1 MFKLNTIT
9 ATLLLSTAIASTVAS
24 ADSADTDI
32 ERISI
37 TGTRDNRVSAG
48 ATGLMLGIQDTP
60 QSISVID
67 SDTMSLFGADNIN
80 DALDLVTG
88 VSVERWETNRTN
100 YLSRGFE
107 IKSTQIDGVGLPN
120 SWGIVE
126 GQVDTYGYDQIEV
139 IRGANGLLT
148 GVGNSSGTINY
159 IRKRPTNDS
168 KGQFGASVG
177 SYANYRVQADY
188 STPLTEDKSWAGRAV
203 VAAESANSYLRGYS
217 SDRKYVYGTVDGQL
231 TEDSNIAFGLSYQR
245 DDTDGTMWGGLTLVN
260 SDGTM
265 AEFDVSAST
274 AQDWTF
280 WNTKNI
286 NGFIEYNNQLSED
299 WQLQLS
305 YNYRQ
310 SDSDTKLLFAYTNT
324 GLDTETGAGLVG
336 WPGRFPSESNADIF
350 EAKLTGYF
358 DLFGFEH
365 QLLAGI
371 SRAKNTNDEYHYDV
385 DATEPAFGTL
395 PAFPYAFDAIP
406 EPLWGAKALDSTTE
420 DTLTRY
426 FLATQLNFDDWAFTL
441 GMNAIEFERHATSLA
456 TSLNES
462 EISPYA
468 GVAYH
473 VTPAIMF
480 YTSYSDIYEPQDYY
494 DESGDFLAPTKG
506 ENYEVGIKTNWLN
519 DRLAANVA
527 VFKAKQLGL
536 GVYAGLNMET
546 GQYYYV
552 GEDTYSEGAELEL
565 TGKLDEQT
573 VLNVGVTYTD
583 IEDKDGAR
591 SHAWVPHT
599 VVNFSMRHTLE
610 LLPQLTFGLS
620 GKWQSK
626 TAKVESYTGYTV
638 TQESYA
644 KLNLFTAW
652 ELSDNATLRLNVDNL
667 TNEKYISSLWEIGYY
682 GAPREYKLSFDYRF

>member
-9 ATLLLSTAIASTVAS
+9 ATLLLSTAIVSTVAS

-203 VAAESANSYLRGYS
+203 VAAERANSYLRGYS

-310 SDSDTKLLFAYTNT
+310 SDSDTK
-324 GLDTETGAGLVG
+324 
-336 WPGRFPSESNADIF
+336 RF
-350 EAKLTGYF
+350 
-358 DLFGFEH
+358 
-365 QLLAGI
+365 
-371 SRAKNTNDEYHYDV
+371 
-385 DATEPAFGTL
+385 L
-395 PAFPYAFDAIP
+395 PIP
-406 EPLWGAKALDSTTE
+406 
-420 DTLTRY
+420 
-426 FLATQLNFDDWAFTL
+426 
-441 GMNAIEFERHATSLA
+441 
-456 TSLNES
+456 
-462 EISPYA
+462 
-468 GVAYH
+468 
-473 VTPAIMF
+473 TP
-480 YTSYSDIYEPQDYY
+480 D
-494 DESGDFLAPTKG
+494 
-506 ENYEVGIKTNWLN
+506 
-519 DRLAANVA
+519 
-527 VFKAKQLGL
+527 
-536 GVYAGLNMET
+536 
-546 GQYYYV
+546 
-552 GEDTYSEGAELEL
+552 
-565 TGKLDEQT
+565 
-573 VLNVGVTYTD
+573 
-583 IEDKDGAR
+583 
-591 SHAWVPHT
+591 
-599 VVNFSMRHTLE
+599 
-610 LLPQLTFGLS
+610 
-620 GKWQSK
+620 
-626 TAKVESYTGYTV
+626 
-638 TQESYA
+638 
-644 KLNLFTAW
+644 
-652 ELSDNATLRLNVDNL
+652 
-667 TNEKYISSLWEIGYY
+667 
-682 GAPREYKLSFDYRF
+682 